1 VNARFPDLG
10 SGGGYESFYLRAVD
24 PVRPRAVW
32 LRHTIHQAPG
42 HPPVGSIWVT
52 LLDAEAPGGPRT
64 HKLSLPAP
72 VALPE
77 GGVRIGA
84 STFGGDRVHG
94 DAGPEAAYDLRWDGD
109 EEPLRHLPRAIMY
122 SAPLP
127 RTKLESP
134 LPAGRF
140 SGQVTVGDLSVDLD
154 GWPGMVG
161 HNWGAQHAE
170 RWVWLHGVAFEGMPD
185 AWLDLSIGRVRVGP
199 FTTPWIANGAMS
211 VGGHRVRLGG
221 TTAHARVN
229 EHPLA
234 LELKLTGGHA
244 RVRLTVHSRKPQ
256 TVVWRYA
263 DPDGA
268 EHHVANCSLAELEAV
283 VHPDGGTPITLRT
296 PHGGAYEL
304 GMREQT
310 HGLPVQPFDDP

>member
-1 VNARFPDLG
+1 VNARFPHFG
-10 SGGGYESFYLRAVD
+10 TGGGYESFYLRAVD
-24 PVRPRAVW
+24 PTRPRGVW

-42 HPPVGSIWVT
+42 HGPIGSIWVT
-52 LLDAEAPGGPRT
+52 LLDAEAPGAPRT
-64 HKLSLPAP
+64 HKLSVAAP
-72 VALPE
+72 TALLE

-84 STFGGDRVHG
+84 STFGNERVQG
-94 DAGPEAAYDLRWDGD
+94 EAGPASYDLCWEGD

-122 SAPLP
+122 SVPLP

-140 SGQVTVGDLSVDLD
+140 SGRVTVGDTTLDLD

-170 RWVWLHGVAFEGMPD
+170 RWIWLHGVGFEDTPD

-234 LELKLTGGHA
+234 LDLKLTGGHA
-244 RVRLTVHSRKPQ
+244 RVRLTVHSRRPQ

-263 DPDGA
+263 DPDGS
-268 EHHVANCSLAELEAV
+268 EHHVVNCSLAELEAV
-283 VHPDGGTPITLRT
+283 VHPGGGTPITLRSA
-296 PHGGAYEL
+296 HGGAYEL
-304 GMREQT
+304 GMREHT
-310 HGLPVQPFDDP
+310 HGLPVQPFADP